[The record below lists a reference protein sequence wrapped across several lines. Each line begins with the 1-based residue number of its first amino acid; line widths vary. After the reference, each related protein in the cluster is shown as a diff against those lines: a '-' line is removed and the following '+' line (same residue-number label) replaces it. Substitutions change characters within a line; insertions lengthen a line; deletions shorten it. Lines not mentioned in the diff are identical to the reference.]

1 MEELLDR
8 AGELLEKIR
17 KERPLV
23 HNITNIV
30 AANSCANILLSVGAL
45 PVMTYDKREIG
56 DIVAKS
62 QAVVLN
68 SGTLTPRKLDAMI
81 YAGKAANRESVPVV
95 LDPVG
100 AGSSTARSKA
110 IQRMLRQVDISVIRG
125 NFSEISFLGGGSS
138 LIRGVEAVGKP
149 LDPLEL
155 IKDISIKF
163 STTVCISGETDYIS
177 CGKNTYVISNGHPL
191 MARVTGTGCMLST
204 LVGAFTSVTY
214 DYDIA
219 AAAAALLFGISGQL
233 AGEKARGPG
242 SFQAEL
248 FDTIYS
254 LTPRDIVEKAR
265 LRKES

>member
-1 MEELLDR
+1 
-8 AGELLEKIR
+8 
-17 KERPLV
+17 
-23 HNITNIV
+23 
-30 AANSCANILLSVGAL
+30 
-45 PVMTYDKREIG
+45 
-56 DIVAKS
+56 
-62 QAVVLN
+62 
-68 SGTLTPRKLDAMI
+68 MI

-214 DYDIA
+214 DYDIMTGHCGP
-219 AAAAALLFGISGQL
+219 ALWNIGPAGGKSPEGQDRSSQTFRYNLF
-233 AGEKARGPG
+233 
-242 SFQAEL
+242 
-248 FDTIYS
+248 FDS
-254 LTPRDIVEKAR
+254 EDIVKRPGLQKRELKKITLWR
-265 LRKES
+265 FQYLHL